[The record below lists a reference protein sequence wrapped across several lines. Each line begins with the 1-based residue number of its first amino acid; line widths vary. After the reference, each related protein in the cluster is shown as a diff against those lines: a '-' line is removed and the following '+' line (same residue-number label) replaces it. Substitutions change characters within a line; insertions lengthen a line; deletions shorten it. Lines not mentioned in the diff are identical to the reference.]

1 MNLGFALMLV
11 CSTAEQEYFF
21 HSENLSWADAR
32 NHCQACYKDLV
43 TLTPQ
48 NIQSV
53 HRKLTSDCWVGLR
66 KNFSSTTNSTTMTW
80 PGWTR
85 WANGDPLV
93 FQNWYPGW
101 PVLKSSLPKSYCCS
115 CSCTCPA
122 TPTPTMTGFTEFTSS
137 NMTSFTSVTDQSWT
151 NSSGLNETNSA
162 PMTTALPRA
171 AECDRSPMLP
181 DIPNIDE
188 NYIEDS
194 CVAMLSFGAWVEKNC
209 SELLPSICYEDIF
222 HGQVNVTYVT
232 KESANLTWLPGPGNI
247 SSYRLEVKGGILPT
261 YNLTNLTYDLVNLT
275 AGTYYSVRVFPVK
288 CERDLNPQVVSFYT
302 VPNKVEILNVTMV
315 TETSVSLSWD
325 KPAGGTVSY
334 IINVQGE
341 KNQNIQTNL
350 TSYTVNSLIPGNLY
364 TFTVT
369 SEVEDK
375 SQRSEGFNI
384 MKYTK
389 PSKVSNL
396 RVSDITNT
404 SLLLT
409 WAPPIG
415 NATSYK
421 VKAVNDSNFMLF
433 DNCTEKQTNVTVTG
447 LPAGTKIILSV
458 AALVNDTE
466 EGNTVTII
474 SYTVPNKVEI
484 LNVTMV
490 TETSVS
496 LSWDKPAGGTVSY
509 IINVQGE
516 KNQNIQ
522 TNLTSYT
529 VNSLIP
535 GNLYTFTV
543 TSEVEDKSQR
553 SDESIYPSI
562 RCQPTIL
569 CTWWWGSL
577 SEGFN
582 ITKYTKPSKVSNLQ
596 VSDITN
602 TSLLLTW
609 APPIGNATS
618 YKVKAVNDSNYMLFD
633 NNNTVKQTNVNV
645 TNLPAGTKIILSV
658 AAMVNDTEEGDYVT
672 AVNYTAPNP
681 ISNLNLVPTN
691 VSLNATWDPPVGDY
705 SSFKIVLQLD
715 GQTINTTT
723 SLTPRMHFHNLT
735 AAAKYTVTVYSV
747 GGNLSSTPVTLSNF
761 TLPSPPTDITATS
774 SNKSITFSWKA
785 PVNSHTVNYSVTIDS
800 SFWVSTESHLLN
812 DQTSY
817 TFSNLKSGTKY
828 NFTVK
833 SVAHDLS
840 SDPTSAS
847 YSTVPVIKTVSLSML
862 CSSAERLY
870 CDKSTTRE
878 KVFQQLKKHFT
889 TNWGDRIVW
898 HLEQQKSEN

>member
-1 MNLGFALMLV
+1 M
-11 CSTAEQEYFF
+11 
-21 HSENLSWADAR
+21 
-32 NHCQACYKDLV
+32 
-43 TLTPQ
+43 
-48 NIQSV
+48 
-53 HRKLTSDCWVGLR
+53 
-66 KNFSSTTNSTTMTW
+66 
-80 PGWTR
+80 
-85 WANGDPLV
+85 
-93 FQNWYPGW
+93 
-101 PVLKSSLPKSYCCS
+101 
-115 CSCTCPA
+115 
-122 TPTPTMTGFTEFTSS
+122 
-137 NMTSFTSVTDQSWT
+137 
-151 NSSGLNETNSA
+151 
-162 PMTTALPRA
+162 
-171 AECDRSPMLP
+171 
-181 DIPNIDE
+181 
-188 NYIEDS
+188 
-194 CVAMLSFGAWVEKNC
+194 
-209 SELLPSICYEDIF
+209 
-222 HGQVNVTYVT
+222 TYVT

-302 VPNKVEILNVTMV
+302 VPNKVEILSVTMV

-350 TSYTVNSLIPGNLY
+350 TSYTENTTVNSLIPGNFY

-375 SQRSEGFNI
+375 SQRSERFNI

-396 RVSDITNT
+396 QVSDITNN

-415 NATSYK
+415 NATSYR
-421 VKAVNDSNFMLF
+421 VKAVNDSNYTF
-433 DNCTEKQTNVTVTG
+433 DNSTEKQTNVTVTG
-447 LPAGTKIILSV
+447 LPAGTKITLSV

-466 EGNTVTII
+466 EG
-474 SYTVPNKVEI
+474 
-484 LNVTMV
+484 
-490 TETSVS
+490 
-496 LSWDKPAGGTVSY
+496 
-509 IINVQGE
+509 
-516 KNQNIQ
+516 
-522 TNLTSYT
+522 
-529 VNSLIP
+529 
-535 GNLYTFTV
+535 
-543 TSEVEDKSQR
+543 
-553 SDESIYPSI
+553 
-562 RCQPTIL
+562 
-569 CTWWWGSL
+569 
-577 SEGFN
+577 
-582 ITKYTKPSKVSNLQ
+582 
-596 VSDITN
+596 
-602 TSLLLTW
+602 
-609 APPIGNATS
+609 
-618 YKVKAVNDSNYMLFD
+618 
-633 NNNTVKQTNVNV
+633 
-645 TNLPAGTKIILSV
+645 
-658 AAMVNDTEEGDYVT
+658 DYVT
-672 AVNYTAPNP
+672 TVNYTAPNP

-691 VSLNATWDPPVGDY
+691 VSLNATWDPPVGNY

-715 GQTINTTT
+715 GQTLNTGT
-723 SLTPRMHFHNLT
+723 SQTPWMYFDNLT

-747 GGNLSSTPVTLSNF
+747 GGNLSSTPVTLSKF

-847 YSTVPVIKTVSLSML
+847 YSTVPVSKTVSLSML

-878 KVFQQLKKHFT
+878 MVFQQLKKHFT